1 MAKVTKWRMA
11 TSLPGISVT
20 RMLGKVSSDMTA
32 QEGKLCGRGTRRQV
46 IRTSY
51 RMRAESCTLLGTAC
65 VVLLICL

>member
-20 RMLGKVSSDMTA
+20 RMLKKVSIDMTM
-32 QEGKLCGRGTRRQV
+32 QSSQRKKCERKGQV

-51 RMRAESCTLLGTAC
+51 RMQAESCTLLGM